1 MIQKLGCLMVFQWSL
16 MLSSFLFILFSLFL
30 SASFICTILSSSS
43 LIHSFALINLLFVHS
58 TVFLNLVIA
67 LLTVFSLI
75 LLGPC

>member
-30 SASFICTILSSSS
+30 SASFIFTILSSSS
-43 LIHSFALINLLFVHS
+43 LIHSSALITLLLVPS
-58 TVFLNLVIA
+58 TVVIA